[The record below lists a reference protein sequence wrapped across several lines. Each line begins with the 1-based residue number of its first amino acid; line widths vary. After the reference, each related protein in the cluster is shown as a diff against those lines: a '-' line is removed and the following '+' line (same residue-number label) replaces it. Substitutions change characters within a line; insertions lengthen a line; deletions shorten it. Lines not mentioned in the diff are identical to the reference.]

1 MIPTEDSVPTAKS
14 TRRAP
19 RSKIKTLAD
28 LPRAIARRPEVG
40 AALKRW
46 QPGQPL
52 WVQGV
57 WNGTASLLTAVLC
70 QQTRPVLVLT
80 PDGSAADLVAADLE
94 AFDIPSAMTLPFST
108 AEGTPESIQDQ
119 DYARRLQVLQHLRA
133 WQPGGVPDVVT
144 APITA
149 AVQGVPSP
157 EKLQQSSR
165 KLTRGQ
171 RVDIDELRRWLAAAG
186 FHASTAVELHGE
198 FSMRGGILDIF
209 APDHQHPYRIEL
221 FGDEIDS
228 IRSFDVA
235 SQRSINNVAEF
246 EFSAV
251 DCNDHASGSLLQY
264 LPDDAAIVIVDP
276 PACQHAID
284 ALMGRTS
291 HRDDYLSWHDLLA
304 KCQAFR
310 LALGAQL
317 ADADAEPLLDLQSV
331 SVDGFVGDLEYITRR
346 IDQVGVG
353 HQVIVV
359 ADTAADNQRMSE
371 LLRGTDVAKRGQLSF
386 QVASLGGGFQIDE
399 PATIVLTGA
408 ELFHRTPLRRVKAQV
423 RSKPI
428 DGFLQLHPGDL
439 VVHLSHGIG
448 LYRGLELLEKQ
459 GQKLEHLAIEFDG
472 GTKIYVPATRIGLI
486 QRYIG
491 GNKSRPRLAKIGG
504 QAWTKNKKAAE
515 SAVTDMASELLE
527 LQAQRSAR
535 RGIAFPADSNWQR
548 LFESSF
554 PYTDT
559 QDQALATI
567 AFKESMESPQPMD
580 RLICGD
586 VGFGKT
592 EVAMRAA
599 FKAVDAGYQV
609 AVLVPTTV
617 LAEQHYQSFSRRMG
631 EFPFD
636 IGKLSRFASA
646 DEQRETLKGIKS
658 GRVDI
663 VIGTHR
669 LAGANVKFN
678 NLGLVIIDEE
688 QRFGVQ
694 VKERLKTRHSNVD
707 VLTMSATP
715 IPRTLHM
722 AMVGVRDISNLETP
736 PEDRLS
742 VETRVT
748 RWDEKLI
755 HNAIVRELNRG
766 GQIYFVHNRVNDI
779 HDVAAK
785 LKRIVPQASIIVGHG
800 QMNEKDLEQVMI
812 DFIARKFDILL
823 ATTIIESGLDIP
835 NANTIFVDEANRYGL
850 SDLHQLRG
858 RVGRYKHQAYCYMM
872 IDAHKHLSPSA
883 AKRMRAIEEFSQM
896 GAGFAISMRDLEI
909 RGAGNLLGTQ
919 QSGHIAA
926 IGYELYC
933 QLLETAVR
941 QMKKLPPKLSAD
953 VDVDL
958 PIEAY
963 LPEDYVPDLR
973 QKIDLYRRIARMEQF
988 DDLQEM
994 KEELLDRFG
1003 PLPIE
1008 VQRMLQIAELRFDA
1022 AIWQISEIRLD
1033 GDYLVLI
1040 YTDRSRI
1047 EQLKRQAARPVRIVD
1062 DHQAYVPALRP
1073 MPKNG
1078 KPSRADASDPQEI
1091 DWLELARSI
1100 LHLA

>member
-1 MIPTEDSVPTAKS
+1 M
-14 TRRAP
+14 
-19 RSKIKTLAD
+19 
-28 LPRAIARRPEVG
+28 
-40 AALKRW
+40 
-46 QPGQPL
+46 
-52 WVQGV
+52 QGV
-57 WNGTASLLTAVLC
+57 WGSAASLLAAVLC
-70 QQTRPVLVLT
+70 QTTKPLLVLT
-80 PDGSAADLVAADLE
+80 PDGSLADLIAVDLE
-94 AFDIPSAMTLPFST
+94 SFAIEGALTMPFST

-133 WQPGGVPDVVT
+133 WRPGSGPPVVT

-149 AVQGVPSP
+149 SIQSVPSP
-157 EKLQQSSR
+157 EALQASSR
-165 KLTRGQ
+165 VLRRGD
-171 RVDIDELRRWLAAAG
+171 RIDDEELRRWLATAG
-186 FHASTAVELHGE
+186 FHATTAVELHGE

-221 FGDEIDS
+221 FGDEVES

-235 SQRSINNVAEF
+235 SQRSIENKQVF

-251 DCNDHASGSLLQY
+251 SSRDSSSGTLMQY
-264 LPDDAAIVIVDP
+264 MPEGAAVLIVDP
-276 PACQHAID
+276 EGCRHSIEK
-284 ALMGRTS
+284 LMARSS
-291 HRDDYLSWHDLLA
+291 HVSSYLSWPELLVA
-304 KCQAFR
+304 CRPFR
-310 LALGAQL
+310 IAMGTQL
-317 ADADAEPLLDLQSV
+317 AEAGTDHVIDLRSH

-346 IDQVGVG
+346 IDQVGKG

-359 ADTAADNQRMSE
+359 ADTPADRERMSE
-371 LLRGTDVAKRGQLSF
+371 LLRNSEVAKRGQLAFESG
-386 QVASLGGGFQIDE
+386 SLGGGFQLDD
-399 PATIVLTGA
+399 PDVLVLTGA

-423 RSKPI
+423 RSKPL

-448 LYRGLELLEKQ
+448 LYRGLELLEKH
-459 GQKLEHLAIEFDG
+459 GQKLEHLILEFDG
-472 GTKIYVPATRIGLI
+472 GTKIYVPASRIGLV

-491 GNKSRPRLAKIGG
+491 GSKSRPKLAKIGG
-504 QAWTKNKKAAE
+504 QSWTKNKKAAE

-535 RGIAFPADSNWQR
+535 RGISFPQDSNWQR
-548 LFESSF
+548 LFEASF

-559 QDQALATI
+559 IDQTHATI
-567 AFKESMESPQPMD
+567 ALKESMESPQPMD

-617 LAEQHYQSFSRRMG
+617 LAEQHYKSFCSRLG

-636 IGKLSRFASA
+636 IAKLSRFASKA
-646 DEQRETLKGIKS
+646 DQRETLKGLKS

-669 LAGANVKFN
+669 LASADVKFN

-694 VKERLKTRHSNVD
+694 VKERLKTRHSSVD
-707 VLTMSATP
+707 VLTLSATP

-722 AMVGVRDISNLETP
+722 ALVGVRDISNLETP

-748 RWDEKLI
+748 RWDDQLI
-755 HNAIVRELNRG
+755 RNAIIRELNRN
-766 GQIYFVHNRVNDI
+766 GQIYFVHNRVGDI
-779 HDVAAK
+779 HQIAEK
-785 LKRIVPQASIIVGHG
+785 LKRIVPEASVVVGHG
-800 QMNEKDLEQVMI
+800 QMNEHDLERVMV
-812 DFIARKFDILL
+812 DFIDRKYDILL

-835 NANTIFVDEANRYGL
+835 NANTIFIDEADHYGL

-872 IDAHKHLSPSA
+872 ISPHKHLTPTA
-883 AKRMRAIEEFSQM
+883 AKRLRAIEEFSHM

-926 IGYELYC
+926 VGYELYC

-941 QMKKLPPKLSAD
+941 QMKKLPPKLSID

-958 PIEAY
+958 PVEAY
-963 LPEDYVPDLR
+963 LPEEYVPDLR
-973 QKIDLYRRIARMEQF
+973 QKIDLYRRMARMEQF
-988 DDLQEM
+988 ADLAEM
-994 KEELLDRFG
+994 REELLDRFG
-1003 PLPIE
+1003 EPPIE
-1008 VQRMLQIAELRFDA
+1008 VKRMLEIAELRFHA
-1022 AIWQISEIRLD
+1022 AIWQISEIKTD
-1033 GDYLVLI
+1033 GDFLVFV
-1040 YTDRSRI
+1040 YTDRGRI
-1047 EQLKRQAARPVRIVD
+1047 EQLKRQAKRPVRIVD
-1062 DHQAYVPALRP
+1062 DHQAYVPIIDDR
-1073 MPKNG
+1073 MG
-1078 KPSRADASDPQEI
+1078 KSKAQQTTSLCPTNDI
-1091 DWLELARSI
+1091 DWLELAGSI
-1100 LHLA
+1100 LQLDG

>member
-1 MIPTEDSVPTAKS
+1 MPVAKPAK
-14 TRRAP
+14 RAP
-19 RSKIKTLAD
+19 RSKIKTLAQ
-28 LPRAIARRPEVG
+28 LPPAIARRRPVA

-46 QPGQPL
+46 KPGEPL
-52 WVQGV
+52 WIQGV
-57 WNGTASLLTAVLC
+57 WSGTASLLTAVLC
-70 QQTRPVLVLT
+70 QHTRPLLVLT

-94 AFDIPSAMTLPFST
+94 SFDIPSALTLPFST

-119 DYARRLQVLQHLRA
+119 DYARRLQVLQQLRA

-149 AVQGVPSP
+149 AIQGVPSP
-157 EKLQQSSR
+157 EKLEQSSR
-165 KLTRGQ
+165 TLKVGQ
-171 RVDIDELRRWLAAAG
+171 RIDVDELRQWLATAG

-198 FSMRGGILDIF
+198 FSMRGGILDVF

-235 SQRSINNVAEF
+235 SQRSINNVPQF

-251 DCNDHASGSLLQY
+251 DSGSHSSGTLMQH
-264 LPDDAAIVIVDP
+264 LPAETAIVIVDP
-276 PACQHAID
+276 EACKKSID
-284 ALMGRTS
+284 ALLARTS
-291 HRDDYLSWHDLLA
+291 HHDDYLSWNDLLVQ
-304 KCQAFR
+304 CQPFR
-310 LALGAQL
+310 IAMGTQL
-317 ADADAEPLLDLQSV
+317 AEAGTDQVLDLHSV

-346 IDQVGVG
+346 IDQVASDQ
-353 HQVIVV
+353 QVIVV
-359 ADTAADNQRMSE
+359 ADTPADNQRMSE
-371 LLRGTDVAKRGQLSF
+371 LLLGTEVAKRGKLSF
-386 QVASLGGGFQIDE
+386 QTGSLGGGFQIDD
-399 PATIVLTGA
+399 PAVLVLTGA

-448 LYRGLELLEKQ
+448 LYRGLELLEKH

-504 QAWTKNKKAAE
+504 QSWTKNKKAAE

-535 RGIAFPADSNWQR
+535 RGIAFPPDSNWQR

-559 QDQALATI
+559 HDQALATI
-567 AFKESMESPQPMD
+567 AFKESMESTQPMD

-617 LAEQHYQSFSRRMG
+617 LAEQHYQSFTSRMG

-636 IGKLSRFASA
+636 IGKLSRFASPE
-646 DEQRETLKGIKS
+646 EQRETLKGIKS

-669 LAGANVKFN
+669 VAGANVKFN

-694 VKERLKTRHSNVD
+694 VKERLKTKHSNVD

-755 HNAIVRELNRG
+755 HNAIVRELNRN

-779 HDVAAK
+779 HQVAEK
-785 LKRIVPQASIIVGHG
+785 LKRIVPQASIVVGHG
-800 QMNEKDLEQVMI
+800 QMNENDLEQVMV

-835 NANTIFVDEANRYGL
+835 NANTIFIDEADRYGL

-933 QLLETAVR
+933 QLLESAVR

-988 DDLQEM
+988 DELQEM
-994 KEELLDRFG
+994 REELLDRFG

-1008 VQRMLQIAELRFDA
+1008 VQRMMEIAELRFDA
-1022 AIWQISEIRLD
+1022 AIWQVSEIRID
-1033 GDYLVLI
+1033 GDYLVLQ

-1047 EQLKRQAARPVRIVD
+1047 EQLKRQANRPVRIVD
-1062 DHQAYVPALRP
+1062 DQQAYVPALIA
-1073 MPKNG
+1073 KSTKG
-1078 KPSRADASDPQEI
+1078 KPQPAANNAAEI